1 MIDNKLTFNPHV
13 EKLCKKASQRLH
25 ALIRIAP
32 FMSTIQKKMIMCA
45 FIKSQ
50 FNYCPLVW
58 MLHNRRMNNMINK
71 IHEKS
76 LRIVYNDYDLSFE
89 HLLLKDK
96 SVSIHHRNL
105 QILATEI
112 YKVKHNSSPE
122 IMSDIF
128 ENRSLNY
135 NLRNNLEFKTH
146 NVHSEKY
153 GINTISY
160 LGPRIWSILPE
171 ILKNAP
177 DLLAFKRQIKSWIP
191 KNCPCKLCAIYVV
204 GLGYLP

>member
-1 MIDNKLTFNPHV
+1 
-13 EKLCKKASQRLH
+13 
-25 ALIRIAP
+25 
-32 FMSTIQKKMIMCA
+32 
-45 FIKSQ
+45 
-50 FNYCPLVW
+50 
-58 MLHNRRMNNMINK
+58 MNNMINK
-71 IHEKS
+71 IHKKS

-112 YKVKHNSSPE
+112 YKVKHNISPE
-122 IMSDIF
+122 IMRDIF
-128 ENRSLNY
+128 ENRSLKY
-135 NLRNNLEFKTH
+135 NLRNNLEFITH
-146 NVHSEKY
+146 NVHSVKY

-177 DLLAFKRQIKSWIP
+177 DLLAFKRQIKSWVP